1 MDYDTYDMKAE
12 AKAYY
17 ADKAAKAEA
26 ARLEAMEVARIS
38 WEQIHGNDSG
48 FDPYAGIYE
57 V

>member
-17 ADKAAKAEA
+17 ADKAAESELARSEA
-26 ARLEAMEVARIS
+26 IEVARLI
-38 WEQIHGNDSG
+38 WAQTHGNDSG

-57 V
+57 D